1 MGKRRLGGSLVIAG
15 KMVKINIEY
24 IRVPSVLLP
33 VEGGEQGQI
42 MGSGVGMCQQADIT
56 VL

>member
-42 MGSGVGMCQQADIT
+42 MGSGVGICQKADIT
-56 VL
+56 IL